1 MTVTLLRYNV
11 FGLAKLNLKNKCQ
24 YKVKEN
30 KMKEMKMRSL
40 SVFLLILMLISFVTI
55 ASSQTTLAQEEPVAP
70 STPSL
75 DSSSSPQH
83 ILLGEDDFSEIGK
96 AIAVIE
102 PAWVEQKQ
110 DDIPAPGLLSD
121 WTEAAAITLL
131 VQFREDEADNDNTAN
146 NAIVNMSSYQF
157 SSEKNAHNQLETI
170 NTTLAQE
177 NIHLLSEAVSLDDE
191 ALDLLSERSTS
202 WHIQIGRDDENL
214 LAYFL
219 WIQWDNYVSETYIA
233 VEEDNEQIAEK
244 LLHHIIQQIFT
255 KDAFRIDETTV
266 WCC

>member
-1 MTVTLLRYNV
+1 MSQPGSN
-11 FGLAKLNLKNKCQ
+11 KNK
-24 YKVKEN
+24 
-30 KMKEMKMRSL
+30 MISL
-40 SVFLLILMLISFVTI
+40 PQVCY
-55 ASSQTTLAQEEPVAP
+55 QTGLKQPQ
-70 STPSL
+70 
-75 DSSSSPQH
+75 SP
-83 ILLGEDDFSEIGK
+83 
-96 AIAVIE
+96 
-102 PAWVEQKQ
+102 
-110 DDIPAPGLLSD
+110 
-121 WTEAAAITLL
+121 LL

-244 LLHHIIQQIFT
+244 
-255 KDAFRIDETTV
+255 TV
-266 WCC
+266 APHYPANIHKGCV